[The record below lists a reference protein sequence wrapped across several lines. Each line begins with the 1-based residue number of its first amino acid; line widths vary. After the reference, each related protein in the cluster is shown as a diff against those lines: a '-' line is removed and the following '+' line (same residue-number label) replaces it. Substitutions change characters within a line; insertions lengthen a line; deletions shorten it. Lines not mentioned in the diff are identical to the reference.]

1 MPDPGL
7 GRGLQGPPPAVARV
21 PLFAQNLQVPEVA
34 SLSPRIFLHFS
45 QGCGGPSDARR
56 TVHKRPVP
64 RACGHGGGSRRRTRL
79 PDPGT
84 WRWPPLR
91 GAGRWGGTRVRP
103 ACCGRL
109 MRSGALG
116 ENTGRPSEH
125 LARQSG
131 HSCCRPRPP
140 DPPCG
145 PGLGRV
151 LPWPP
156 SFHRG
161 VASRTTSLPR
171 TPAWRMRGDHL
182 AQTLVPTGHLGGS
195 GSLPRGVSLSSS
207 SSQTRMLDE
216 RPRTMLQSPEPGPGP
231 GRPPAARAEAGG
243 AVPSPDSWSPEREG
257 SRPMGKDG
265 DLSPEVRPAGHW
277 SRFQSPLSTSHVAP
291 DSGLSVCS

>member
-1 MPDPGL
+1 MASL
-7 GRGLQGPPPAVARV
+7 PPAFPSLFPRAAEALQTLEERFTSGRYLARV
-21 PLFAQNLQVPEVA
+21 VTEAEAGDGRA
-34 SLSPRIFLHFS
+34 SQTL
-45 QGCGGPSDARR
+45 
-56 TVHKRPVP
+56 
-64 RACGHGGGSRRRTRL
+64 GHGAGPRFGAPAGG
-79 PDPGT
+79 
-84 WRWPPLR
+84 
-91 GAGRWGGTRVRP
+91 GGTQVRP

-277 SRFQSPLSTSHVAP
+277 SRFQSPLPTSHVAP
-291 DSGLSVCS
+291 TLASVSAPED